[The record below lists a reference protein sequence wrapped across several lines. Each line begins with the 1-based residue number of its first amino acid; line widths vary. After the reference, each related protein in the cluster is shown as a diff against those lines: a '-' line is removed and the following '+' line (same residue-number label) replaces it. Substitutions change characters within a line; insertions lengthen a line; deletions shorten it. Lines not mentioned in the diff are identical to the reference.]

1 MQTAPKNSKGHNSI
15 KLQGRFSVEFDD
27 LKIVYQR
34 TFLKNP

>member
-15 KLQGRFSVEFDD
+15 KLQGSVEFDD